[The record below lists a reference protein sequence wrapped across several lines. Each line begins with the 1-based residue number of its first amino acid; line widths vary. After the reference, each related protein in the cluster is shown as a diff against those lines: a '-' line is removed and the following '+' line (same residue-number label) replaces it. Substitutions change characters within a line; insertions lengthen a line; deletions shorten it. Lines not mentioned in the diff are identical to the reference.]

1 MFEYDHH
8 YYSVPYTYYK
18 QEVTLKASYFDIIIC
33 DSMKHLICTH
43 KRAYKPFPKYITKE
57 EHMPESHRYYYLENK
72 MNAESYKSWAKSYG
86 PNVYELICKVI
97 GTFRYEEQSYKSCNG
112 ILHMCKNNPK
122 AFSDTAAK
130 ICLDSH
136 IYSYTDFKKMLTK
149 LINEK
154 KTNRSETLPE
164 HKNIRGKSHYE

>member
-1 MFEYDHH
+1 
-8 YYSVPYTYYK
+8 
-18 QEVTLKASYFDIIIC
+18 
-33 DSMKHLICTH
+33 MKNNLI
-43 KRAYKPFPKYITKE
+43 
-57 EHMPESHRYYYLENK
+57 
-72 MNAESYKSWAKSYG
+72 
-86 PNVYELICKVI
+86 
-97 GTFRYEEQSYKSCNG
+97 SCNG

-130 ICLDSH
+130 ICLESH

>member
-1 MFEYDHH
+1 
-8 YYSVPYTYYK
+8 
-18 QEVTLKASYFDIIIC
+18 
-33 DSMKHLICTH
+33 
-43 KRAYKPFPKYITKE
+43 
-57 EHMPESHRYYYLENK
+57 

-112 ILHMCKNNPK
+112 ILNLCKNNPK
-122 AFSDTAAK
+122 AFSDTATK
-130 ICLDSH
+130 ICLESH

-154 KTNRSETLPE
+154 KTNRSETLPLYHFKLDLLICALFDAYDSVNKKVE
-164 HKNIRGKSHYE
+164 ISHKYRKFQKFNRSYTLFTKFT